1 MTKKISPV
9 SVLTVVLAV
18 VLLAGCQGVKQ
29 QLGVGRHSPDEF
41 TVVKRAPLTLPPD
54 YSLRVPSTGAAPA
67 AAIAS
72 NQAKTIVLG
81 ADAQPDV
88 SAGSA
93 EEQLL
98 HKMGADRARTDIRD
112 VISEENG
119 VIAIENRKAIDKLMF
134 WSDKEPGDESLP
146 VSRIDSRKEAERLKQ
161 VQSSGQPVNSG
172 DVPVVEP
179 KKSTIDKLF

>member
-1 MTKKISPV
+1 MTKKIALP
-9 SVLTVVLAV
+9 LIAV
-18 VLLAGCQGVKQ
+18 VVATLGLSACQSVKQ
-29 QLGVGRHSPDEF
+29 ELGVGRNSPDEF

-54 YSLRVPSTGAAPA
+54 YSLRVPSTGAAPP

-81 ADAQPDV
+81 TTQAPV
-88 SAGSA
+88 ESGSA

-98 HKMGADRARTDIRD
+98 SKMGAQNARADIRD

-119 VIAIENRKAIDKLMF
+119 FIALDNQKAINKLMF

-146 VSRIDSRKEAERLKQ
+146 VSKIDAKKEAERLKKAQ
-161 VQSSGQPVNSG
+161 EQGAPINSG
-172 DVPVVEP
+172 DVPVIEP
-179 KKSTIDKLF
+179 KKSTIDKIF

>member
-1 MTKKISPV
+1 MKTALLKSAC
-9 SVLTVVLAV
+9 VVIAV
-18 VLLAGCQGVKQ
+18 MAVTGCQNVKE

-54 YSLRVPSTGAAPA
+54 YNLRVPSTGSAPP

-81 ADAQPDV
+81 EAGNTATQ
-88 SAGSA
+88 GSA

-98 HKMGADRARTDIRD
+98 RKMGAQNARSDIRD

-119 VIAIENRKAIDKLMF
+119 FIALENQKAIDKLMF
-134 WSDKEPGDESLP
+134 WSDKEPGDESMP
-146 VSRIDSRKEAERLKQ
+146 VSKVDSKKEAERLKK
-161 VQSSGQPVNSG
+161 VQESGQPINEG
-172 DVPVVEP
+172 DVPVIEP
-179 KKSTIDKLF
+179 KDSTIDKIF

>member
-1 MTKKISPV
+1 MTKKV
-9 SVLTVVLAV
+9 SLNLMAVLVAVLS
-18 VLLAGCQGVKQ
+18 LAACQSVKEE
-29 QLGVGRHSPDEF
+29 LGVGRHSPDEF

-54 YSLRVPSTGAAPA
+54 YSLRVPSTGAAPP

-81 ADAQPDV
+81 QVEADAT
-88 SAGSA
+88 AGTA
-93 EEQLL
+93 EEQMLR
-98 HKMGADRARTDIRD
+98 KMGAQNARSDIRD

-119 VIAIENRKAIDKLMF
+119 FIALDNQKAINKLMF

-146 VSRIDSRKEAERLKQ
+146 VSKIDSKKEAERLKKAQ
-161 VQSSGQPVNSG
+161 ESGAPINSG
-172 DVPVVEP
+172 EVPTIEP

>member
-1 MTKKISPV
+1 MTKKV
-9 SVLTVVLAV
+9 SLTCMAV
-18 VLLAGCQGVKQ
+18 VVAALGLSGCQGVKQ

-54 YSLRVPSTGAAPA
+54 YSLRVPSTGAAPP

-81 ADAQPDV
+81 TSGEENVA
-88 SAGSA
+88 AGSA

-98 HKMGADRARTDIRD
+98 RKMGAQQARADIRD

-119 VIAIENRKAIDKLMF
+119 VIAIDNQKAINKLMF

-146 VSRIDSRKEAERLKQ
+146 VSKIDSKKEAERLKKAQ
-161 VQSSGQPVNSG
+161 EAGAPINSG
-172 DVPVVEP
+172 EVPVIEP

>member
-1 MTKKISPV
+1 MTKNIS
-9 SVLTVVLAV
+9 LRCTAL
-18 VLLAGCQGVKQ
+18 LLAALTLSGCQSVKQ
-29 QLGVGRHSPDEF
+29 ELGVGRNSPDEF

-54 YSLRVPSTGAAPA
+54 YSLRVPSTGAAPP

-81 ADAQPDV
+81 TTEAPVA
-88 SAGSA
+88 SGSA

-98 HKMGADRARTDIRD
+98 AKMGAQNARADIRD

-119 VIAIENRKAIDKLMF
+119 VIAIDNQKAIDKLMF

-146 VSRIDSRKEAERLKQ
+146 VSKIDSKKEAERLKKAQ
-161 VQSSGQPVNSG
+161 ESGAPINSG
-172 DVPVVEP
+172 DVPVIEP
-179 KKSTIDKLF
+179 KKSTIDKIF